1 MGEAVRN
8 RTWGCWGAGLW
19 ALADHAK
26 RRSSADSQDLVVSG
40 IIALLSRAPSP
51 EPRSPFRSLPT
62 AMLWLIGVAS
72 AAHSAEHTFI
82 ISGLGGEPAYEAR
95 FREQANTLAE
105 FARKASGVDAV
116 TVLTGAEA
124 TRDAVRRSFGELAE
138 RIREDDAVTIMLIG
152 HGSFDGEEY
161 RLNLPG
167 PDLTGAELG
176 VLFDRL
182 PARQQLIVN
191 ATSASGAVVD
201 HWQREHRVVVTATKN
216 GGERT
221 ATRFAHHWAQA
232 VTTTAADVNKDDLVT
247 AAEAF
252 DYATREVQA
261 AFKADVSLATEH
273 GRLEGENASAFAVA
287 RFGAARASSG
297 DAQVATLLTQ
307 RGALELQL
315 NAVKQRKSLVAE
327 DAYYDE
333 LEGVLVELAMLQR
346 RIDERQAEI
355 GGGGE

>member
-1 MGEAVRN
+1 LMGVL
-8 RTWGCWGAGLW
+8 CWLLASGA
-19 ALADHAK
+19 ACA
-26 RRSSADSQDLVVSG
+26 
-40 IIALLSRAPSP
+40 
-51 EPRSPFRSLPT
+51 
-62 AMLWLIGVAS
+62 
-72 AAHSAEHTFI
+72 AEHTFI

-95 FREQANTLAE
+95 FREQADMLAE
-105 FARKASGVDAV
+105 FARKAAGADAV

-124 TRDAVRRSFGELAE
+124 TRDEVRREFGELAQ
-138 RIREDDAVTIMLIG
+138 RIREEDAVTIMLIG

-161 RLNLPG
+161 RMNLPG
-167 PDLTGAELG
+167 PDLTGTELA

-201 HWQREHRVVVTATKN
+201 RWKGAHRVVITATKN

-221 ATRFAHHWAQA
+221 ATRFAQHWTQA
-232 VTTTAADVNKDDLVT
+232 VTTAAADVNKDDLVT

-273 GRLEGENASAFAVA
+273 ARLEGQNASAFAIA

-307 RGALELQL
+307 RGAIELEL
-315 NAVKQRKSLVAE
+315 NEVKQRKSGVAE

-333 LEGVLVELAMLQR
+333 LEGVLVRLAMLQR
-346 RIDERQAEI
+346 QIDERQAAI